1 MRRYPRI
8 ELDINFSE
16 TVANVVES
24 GIDLAVRAGPLP
36 DSELHALKL
45 TSLTRHICAAPSY
58 FANRGVPIA
67 PDELKQ
73 HQWIVYSRLTSKV
86 LLCKDGQSFSIP
98 IKGSLRTNDASARLQ
113 FAIAGQGLAVLPSYD
128 AKEAIASGKLIEL
141 MSDYSLPELELYGVF
156 SKGATQAKATRLL
169 LDMLREYP
177 PDRLELL
184 TS

>member
-1 MRRYPRI
+1 
-8 ELDINFSE
+8 
-16 TVANVVES
+16 
-24 GIDLAVRAGPLP
+24 
-36 DSELHALKL
+36 
-45 TSLTRHICAAPSY
+45 
-58 FANRGVPIA
+58 
-67 PDELKQ
+67 
-73 HQWIVYSRLTSKV
+73 VYSRLTSKV